1 MYLSQRGRT
10 RRRGLGTISTMVGG
24 SLIMGSDAIAR
35 PGPRYPIMRPTQP
48 TNGSPWKSNISPAWG
63 SGYQPSGPYQVPAQ
77 PSGSLNL
84 AQLQQLAQSNPSALT
99 PSQIQQLEAAGTIA
113 GTVPPTSA
121 GLINSTNSAI
131 DPATGQTY
139 ASELA
144 MAQAAATLPA
154 TASSSVMGV
163 DPTTGATTIFGVD
176 WYWLAAAAVGV
187 FLFTQQRGRR

>member
-1 MYLSQRGRT
+1 M
-10 RRRGLGTISTMVGG
+10 STMVNG
-24 SLIMGSDAIAR
+24 SLIMGSDAVGRNGI
-35 PGPRYPIMRPTQP
+35 RYPIIRPIAIDPRMYPRITPVWGGSYQP
-48 TNGSPWKSNISPAWG
+48 T
-63 SGYQPSGPYQVPAQ
+63 GPYQVSAPM
-77 PSGSLNL
+77 NL

-99 PSQIQQLEAAGTIA
+99 PSQVQQLQAAGTIA

-121 GLINSTNSAI
+121 GLINTSSAAI

-144 MAQAAATLPA
+144 TAQAAATVPT
-154 TASSSVMGV
+154 TASSGSVMGV

-176 WYWLAAAAVGV
+176 WYWLAAAAAGI